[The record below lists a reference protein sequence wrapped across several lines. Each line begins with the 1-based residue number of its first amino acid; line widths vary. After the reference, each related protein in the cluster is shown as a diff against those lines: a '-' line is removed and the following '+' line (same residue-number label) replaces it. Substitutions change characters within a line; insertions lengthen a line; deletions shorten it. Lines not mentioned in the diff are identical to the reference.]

1 MSITKAEIAEITM
14 EVDINGTPEQVWKA
28 LTSDIGDWW
37 PAEFFSGGE
46 TGKRT
51 YYLDATPGGTMG
63 ERWDDGGGVIWA
75 NVVGVEPNKR
85 LQVTGTSF
93 PGWGGPAQWLG
104 VWVLTA
110 KGKITKLKFTENSI
124 GHVSPG
130 YEADKDKG
138 WRFLWDALAA
148 HIEGKT
154 PPVWQD

>member
-1 MSITKAEIAEITM
+1 MSISQAQIAEISM
-14 EVDINGTPEQVWKA
+14 EVDIEASEQKVWKA
-28 LTSDIGDWW
+28 LTTDIGKWW

-46 TGKRT
+46 TGKRS
-51 YYLDATPGGTMG
+51 YYLEAKPGGAMG
-63 ERWDDGGGVIWA
+63 ESWDSGGGVIWA

-104 VWVLTA
+104 VWELSA
-110 KGKITKLKFTENSI
+110 NGKNTRLKFTENSI
-124 GHVSPG
+124 GYVSEG

-148 HIEGKT
+148 HVSGK
-154 PPVWQD
+154 PAPVWQD